1 MLQLSSRVT
10 IPDHELEWQ
19 ATRAQGA
26 GGQHVNK
33 NDTAVQL
40 IFDIGA
46 SSLPDFYKERLLKC
60 RDHRLTDGGKLII
73 KAQESRSQ
81 YKNKSIA
88 LERLKEII
96 LEAIK
101 VEKKRRA
108 TRPTRAS
115 QRRRMDC
122 KSKHSDKKANRRKPD
137 F

>member
-1 MLQLSSRVT
+1 MLRLSSKAV

-40 IFDIGA
+40 IFDIRA
-46 SSLPDFYKERLLKC
+46 SSLPDFYKQRLLNC
-60 RDHRLTDGGKLII
+60 NDHRLTDGGKLII
-73 KAQESRSQ
+73 KSQESRSQ
-81 YKNKSIA
+81 FKNKQDA
-88 LERLKEII
+88 LEKLREII
-96 LEAIK
+96 VEATK
-101 VEKKRRA
+101 VQKKRRP

-115 QRRRMDC
+115 QRRRMDN

>member
-1 MLQLSSRVT
+1 MLQLSARVA

-40 IFDIGA
+40 IFNIHT
-46 SSLPDFYKERLLKC
+46 SSLPDFYKERLLRC
-60 RDHRLTDGGKLII
+60 NDHHLTEGGKLII

-81 YKNKSIA
+81 YKNKHHA
-88 LERLKEII
+88 VEKLREII
-96 LEAIK
+96 LEATK
-101 VEKKRRA
+101 TRKKRRP
-108 TRPTRAS
+108 TQPTRAS
-115 QRRRMDC
+115 QRRRMDS
-122 KSKHSDKKANRRKPD
+122 KSKHGDKKANRRKPD